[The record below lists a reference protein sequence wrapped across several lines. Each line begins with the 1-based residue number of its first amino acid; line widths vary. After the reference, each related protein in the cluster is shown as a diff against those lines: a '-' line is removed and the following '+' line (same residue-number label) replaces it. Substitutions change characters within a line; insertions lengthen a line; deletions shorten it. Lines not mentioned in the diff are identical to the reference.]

1 MIIWMGRSFA
11 NDFVPYFCW
20 LSEIFLGIFCIPLN
34 PFLFVFVFV
43 FVFVSYPCLT
53 IEPLGPTDSVQA
65 AAKTVGD
72 DIRCQASR
80 HLAHLLV

>member
-1 MIIWMGRSFA
+1 MIIWMGRPFT

-20 LSEIFLGIFCIPLN
+20 LSEIFLGIFCITLN
-34 PFLFVFVFV
+34 PYLFVIG